1 MPDVIEQS
9 VGDWDTDDK
18 STMMI
23 QISAIAINY
32 DLVVLAS
39 QWITILLK
47 YCIVLKSTENNTWHL
62 HYLHP
67 TRGLLL
73 LQAAQVE

>member
-32 DLVVLAS
+32 DLVVS
-39 QWITILLK
+39 S
-47 YCIVLKSTENNTWHL
+47 Y
-62 HYLHP
+62 
-67 TRGLLL
+67 
-73 LQAAQVE
+73 